1 MDILF
6 YSKRDN
12 YSNKV
17 VSQYS
22 NLNNIKFVC
31 IEDNKFPSFITSV
44 PSLFIVNQKKVLL
57 DRDIID
63 YIETFLNKSSPN
75 NFNQQQQQQSNNFN
89 QQQQQQQQQS
99 NNFNQQQQQQQ
110 QSNNFN
116 QQQQQQPNNNDQI
129 KRNIDFTDPNYKSPM
144 LNNSDHAELMDN
156 YGKDSFSNVF
166 SNLDN
171 DDIVSNYFMI
181 EEESNDSSTSNNSL
195 HIKNEKKNVFNNQ
208 FEKYQNGREDFNSIK
223 RI

>member
-31 IEDNKFPSFITSV
+31 LEENKFPSFIKSV

-75 NFNQQQQQQSNNFN
+75 NFKQ

-99 NNFNQQQQQQQ
+99 NNFNQQHHQQK
-110 QSNNFN
+110 

-181 EEESNDSSTSNNSL
+181 EEESNGSSTSNNSL

-208 FEKYQNGREDFNSIK
+208 FEKYQNGREDFNSII